1 MRPLGILV
9 PKHVDADIKEQD
21 RLRNQVVN
29 GLRAE
34 QALPFIKPYL
44 DLRKSELMTALKIYA
59 DNSNK
64 DKVFEVGI
72 RISEVETILVQL
84 GVDTTV
90 GRRADGKLSKAA
102 EIMP

>member
-1 MRPLGILV
+1 MSKQGE
-9 PKHVDADIKEQD
+9 VDTHTQD
-21 RLRNQVVN
+21 RLRNQVAS

-44 DLRKSELMTALKIYA
+44 DMRKGELMTALKVYA

-72 RISEVETILVQL
+72 RLSEVETILVQL
-84 GVDTTV
+84 GVDTTM
-90 GRRADGKLSKAA
+90 GRRADAKLSKAA
-102 EIMP
+102 EIIT

>member
-1 MRPLGILV
+1 M
-9 PKHVDADIKEQD
+9 PKQAEVDTHTQD
-21 RLRNQVVN
+21 RLRNQVSA

-44 DLRKSELMTALKIYA
+44 DMRKSELMTALKVYA

-72 RISEVETILVQL
+72 RISEVETILIQL
-84 GVDTTV
+84 GVDTSV
-90 GRRADGKLSKAA
+90 GRRADSKLSKAT
-102 EIMP
+102 EVMP